1 MKANENVS
9 FDKIDNILFNKKY
22 QEALNKIRKF
32 REEFFENYQP
42 KKIEQNKTNY
52 QPQYFD
58 NDYDIDNDNNNNN
71 ENKAKPKKGK
81 KEKRKKKG
89 KDDDDDDKPKRKHK
103 RKKSE

>member
-58 NDYDIDNDNNNNN
+58 NDYDIDNDNNNN

-89 KDDDDDDKPKRKHK
+89 KDDDDDNKQKRKHK
-103 RKKSE
+103 KKKYK